1 MSINCSA
8 VSTLSGEIHATIITA
23 QHAAIAASDAA
34 AAAADHVMTMVIVVM
49 AIRQLLRRSID
60 INTVDASGDIG
71 RIIRLITE

>member
-34 AAAADHVMTMVIVVM
+34 AAAADVMTMVIVVM

-60 INTVDASGDIG
+60 INTVDASGDID
-71 RIIRLITE
+71 RIMRLITE

>member
-34 AAAADHVMTMVIVVM
+34 AAAADVMTMVIVVM

>member
-1 MSINCSA
+1 

-34 AAAADHVMTMVIVVM
+34 AAAAGVMTMVIVVM